1 MLGAFK
7 NHWPEYLIE
16 AWCLGTFMGSACF
29 FGVLLFNPNS
39 PAATIDPAIRNV
51 LMGLA
56 MGSTA
61 IGIITSP
68 WGRRS
73 GAHFNPAVTLT
84 FLRLGKIARAD
95 ASFYILFQFIGGLA
109 GVLLS
114 WAVLGRLLADGAVNF
129 VVTLPGGHGA
139 AVAFAAE
146 VVMSF
151 MMMTVILF
159 TSNSARLAHLTPLFA
174 ARLVAFFIATENP
187 ISGMSMN
194 PARTF
199 ASAAVAG
206 NWNGWWIYFVAPPTA
221 MLTAAEFFVRTRGL
235 KRVLCAKLDHFGAAR
250 CIFNCGYAQFEL
262 ATEVTEKTADVL
274 RTSLDKEPTTN

>member
-1 MLGAFK
+1 MLDAFK

-16 AWCLGTFMGSACF
+16 AWCLGTFMVSACF
-29 FGVLLFNPNS
+29 FGVLLFNPGS
-39 PAATIDPAIRNV
+39 PAAGVDPALRNV

-61 IGIITSP
+61 IGIISSP

-84 FLRLGKIARAD
+84 FLRLGKIAWAD
-95 ASFYILFQFIGGLA
+95 ASFYIFFQFVGGLA

-129 VVTLPGGHGA
+129 VVTLPGSQGMA
-139 AVAFAAE
+139 AAFAAE

-151 MMMTVILF
+151 VMMTTILF
-159 TSNSARLAHLTPLFA
+159 TSNSARLARLTPLFA
-174 ARLVAFFIATENP
+174 ASLVALFIATENP

-206 NWNGWWIYFVAPPTA
+206 NWTGWWIYFAAPPIA
-221 MLTAAEFFVRTRGL
+221 MLAAGEFFVRIRES
-235 KRVLCAKLDHFGAAR
+235 RSVLCAKLDHFGTAR
-250 CIFNCGYAQFEL
+250 CIFNCGYAQVEL
-262 ATEVTEKTADVL
+262 ATEDTEKIPNEAFI
-274 RTSLDKEPTTN
+274 

>member
-1 MLGAFK
+1 MLNAFK
-7 NHWPEYLIE
+7 DHWPEYLIE
-16 AWCLGTFMGSACF
+16 AWCLGTFMVSACF
-29 FGVLLFNPNS
+29 FGVLLFNPSS
-39 PAATIDPAIRNV
+39 PAADIDPAIRNV
-51 LMGLA
+51 VMGLA

-95 ASFYILFQFIGGLA
+95 ASFYILFQFVGGLA

-139 AVAFAAE
+139 GVAFAAE
-146 VVMSF
+146 IVMSF
-151 MMMTVILF
+151 VMMTVILF
-159 TSNSARLAHLTPLFA
+159 TSNSARFARLTPLFA
-174 ARLVAFFIATENP
+174 ASLVAFFIATENP

-206 NWNGWWIYFVAPPTA
+206 NWNGWWIYFTAPPTA
-221 MLTAAEFFVRTRGL
+221 MLVAAEFFVRTRGL
-235 KRVLCAKLDHFGAAR
+235 KRVLCAKLDHFGKTR
-250 CIFNCGYAQFEL
+250 CIFNCGFSME
-262 ATEVTEKTADVL
+262 
-274 RTSLDKEPTTN
+274 